1 MSYKRTVRCSYC
13 YQAGHNKSSCPQ
25 YKAKIEEWR
34 EAGIYL
40 STVEAYDRKKER
52 KASAAK
58 NRKCSWCN
66 ETGHTR
72 RTCSAFKAHFEKLRA
87 AQAAYVMAYAKALA
101 EAGLTPGAMF
111 TWDKESAAGDRTPQ
125 IVSSIDWDSMFVT
138 DRSNYTVRYLQPQ
151 SIGTGF
157 LGRQYNPRPQLIDE
171 QTSWRR
177 QNVNISVPGDSA
189 AFMQSIPADIADGT
203 RVTKRIFKENARDWW
218 FSASNFDDW
227 LDRSSLQFKFENV
240 TR

>member
-13 YQAGHNKSSCPQ
+13 YGKGHNKSSCPE

-40 STVEAYDRKKER
+40 STVAAYDMKKKR

-72 RTCSAFKAHFEKLRA
+72 RTCSAFKVHFEKLRT

-157 LGRQYNPRPQLIDE
+157 LGRQYNPRPQLVDDDH
-171 QTSWRR
+171 WRR
-177 QNVNISVPGDSA
+177 MNVNISVPGDSA

-203 RVTKRIFKENARDWW
+203 RVTKMIFKENARDWW

>member
-13 YQAGHNKSSCPQ
+13 YQTGHNKSSCSA
-25 YKAKIEEWR
+25 YKERIEEFR
-34 EAGIYL
+34 AAGIMT

-52 KASAAK
+52 KVSAAK
-58 NRKCSWCN
+58 NRKCSWCS

-72 RTCSAFKAHFEKLRA
+72 RTCSAFKVHFEKLRT

-111 TWDKESAAGDRTPQ
+111 TWDKESSGDRTPQ
-125 IVSSIDWDSMFVT
+125 IISSVNWDAMLVT
-138 DRSNYTVRYLQPQ
+138 DRSNYTIRYLQPQ

-203 RVTKRIFKENARDWW
+203 RVTKMIFKENTRDWW
-218 FSASNFDDW
+218 FSATNFDDW
-227 LDRSSLQFKFENV
+227 IDRNSLKFENV